1 MAEVR
6 TVAPKIGAEI
16 TGVDVRSMDA
26 AAWQG
31 FEQAFR
37 DPVVLVLR
45 DQRLEISEVL
55 DFGARFG
62 TIKPHIVQKSRHPMH
77 PELTTVDAREAEETR
92 AQEVLVKRGAVWH
105 TDLSSGYVT
114 AKATLLYAGNAINVP
129 TQGGDTLF
137 QSWA

>member
-26 AAWQG
+26 ATWHV
-31 FEQAFR
+31 FEQVLR
-37 DPVVLVLR
+37 DHVLLVVR
-45 DQRLEISEVL
+45 DQRLEIPQFL
-55 DFGARFG
+55 AYGARFG
-62 TIKPHIVQKSRHPMH
+62 AIMPHIVQKSRHPMH

-92 AQEVLVKRGAVWH
+92 AQQVLVKRGAVWH